1 MQPQA
6 LPTVPRRPSRL
17 EFTLVRLWHAALVG
31 GFAVAY
37 VTGDEDT
44 YAMHLFAGWLV
55 VGLVALRLAGGMV
68 APANSPLKLARPNRP
83 RFFTW
88 GILAALALV
97 GVAAVS
103 GVGADLLPW
112 LEDLHEGLAEMSL
125 WLALAHVAAAL
136 VVFKGRKWLA
146 RLKPA
151 AVVAAML
158 VLVASQAVF
167 AADAAR
173 DAILATY
180 ARQAKTE
187 DAAFAGFS
195 AQRGE
200 ALYRVKNTVNPDA
213 SSCAT
218 CHTDDPTRAGR
229 HVKTGRVIE
238 PIAVSANPKRFTDA
252 EKVEERFVR
261 DCKSILGRACT
272 ATEKGDYVTFM
283 ASH

>member
-1 MQPQA
+1 MQPKTQM
-6 LPTVPRRPSRL
+6 R
-17 EFTLVRLWHAALVG
+17 LVRLWHAALVG

-37 VTGDEDT
+37 LTGDEDT
-44 YAMHLFAGWLV
+44 YAMHLFSGWLV
-55 VGLVALRLAGGMV
+55 VGLVALRFIL
-68 APANSPLKLARPNRP
+68 PLKLNRPNRP
-83 RFFTW
+83 RYFTW
-88 GILAALALV
+88 SILAALGMA
-97 GVAAVS
+97 GAAAVS
-103 GVGADLLPW
+103 GVGADVLPW

-125 WLALAHVAAAL
+125 WVALAHVAAAL

-146 RLKPA
+146 RLKPT
-151 AVVAAML
+151 AVVGAL
-158 VLVASQAVF
+158 VLLLAASQTAL

-180 ARQAKTE
+180 AGQAKAE
-187 DAAFAGFS
+187 NPAFAGFS

-200 ALYRVKNTVNPDA
+200 ALYRAKNSVNPDA
-213 SSCAT
+213 ASCAA

-238 PIAVSANPKRFTDA
+238 PVAVSANPKRFTDA

-261 DCKSILGRACT
+261 DCKSILGRACS

-283 ASH
+283 ASR